1 MEKACKKR
9 DKMRPKKIN
18 NSQSDLFKNRLSE
31 ELNPKHELR
40 QLSTLI
46 PWENLEEEF
55 SEIYADNG
63 VGGQPPKPVRLI
75 VGLLLLQHMHN
86 LSDENVVRMWVE
98 NPYWQYFCGYDYLQW
113 TVPINPSSLTRW
125 RGRLGK
131 EKLEKIL
138 AMTVS
143 VAVSSGTIKKKD
155 LKSVTVDTTV
165 MPKNIAYPTDSK
177 LLERSR
183 ARLVKLAKKY
193 GIELRQNY
201 NRVCKKLTRQIGGYL
216 HAKQMKRASKSIKK
230 LKTIL
235 GRVQRDI
242 SRKIAGEES
251 LQKIFASELSKA
263 KSLLNRKKKDKNK
276 LYSLHEEDVV
286 CISKGKAHK
295 RYEFGC
301 KVSLSI
307 ANSGPGIITGSE
319 ALAGNP
325 YDGHTLAAALSLSEK
340 ISGVTPSAAF
350 IDKGYKGHKCETPRV
365 FISGQR
371 RGVTAAIRK
380 KLNRRQAIEPHI
392 GHMKNEGKLGL
403 SRLKGF
409 AGDQANAI
417 LVAASYNLKLILNHL
432 RVCFVYF
439 LYPIYDGIF

>member
-1 MEKACKKR
+1 
-9 DKMRPKKIN
+9 MRPKKTN
-18 NSQSDLFKNRLSE
+18 NSQSELFKNRLSE

-46 PWENLEEEF
+46 PWDSLEEEF
-55 SEIYADNG
+55 AGIYEDKG
-63 VGGQPPKPVRLI
+63 LGGQPPKPVRLI
-75 VGLLLLQHMHN
+75 VGLLLLQHMHD

-98 NPYWQYFCGYDYLQW
+98 NPYWQHFCGYDYLQW
-113 TVPINPSSLTRW
+113 QAPINPSSLTRW

-143 VAVSSGTIKKKD
+143 VAVSSGTIKQKD

-165 MPKNIAYPTDSK
+165 MPKNITHPTDSK
-177 LLERSR
+177 LMERSR
-183 ARLVKLAKKY
+183 VRLVKLATKH
-193 GIELRQNY
+193 GIKLRQNY
-201 NRVCKKLTRQIGGYL
+201 NLVCKKLTRKIGGYL
-216 HAKQMKRASKSIKK
+216 HAKQMKRAAKSIKK

-242 SRKIAGEES
+242 SRKIASNEL
-251 LQKIFASELSKA
+251 LQTSFASEISKA
-263 KSLLNRKKKDKNK
+263 KSLLQRKKSDKNK

-307 ANSGPGIITGSE
+307 ANSGPGIVTGSE

-325 YDGHTLAAALSLSEK
+325 YDGHTLAAALSLSEA
-340 ISGVTPSAAF
+340 ISGVAPSAAF
-350 IDKGYKGHKCETPRV
+350 IDKGYKGHKCETPKV

-371 RGVTAAIRK
+371 RGVTASIRK

-392 GHMKNEGKLGL
+392 GHMKNEGKLRL

-417 LVAASYNLKLILNHL
+417 LVAAAYNLKLILNHL
-432 RVCFVYF
+432 RVSFACF
-439 LYPIYDGIF
+439 LYQYFGCYFGDHIFIHDNA

>member
-1 MEKACKKR
+1 
-9 DKMRPKKIN
+9 MRPKKIN
-18 NSQSDLFKNRLSE
+18 NSQSELFKNRLSD

-46 PWENLEEEF
+46 PWESLEEEF
-55 SEIYADNG
+55 SEMYTDKG

-75 VGLLLLQHMHN
+75 VGLLLLQHMHD

-98 NPYWQYFCGYDYLQW
+98 NPYWQHFCGYDYLQW
-113 TVPINPSSLTRW
+113 QAPINPSSLTRW

-131 EKLEKIL
+131 ENLEKIL

-155 LKSVTVDTTV
+155 LKSITVDTTV
-165 MPKNIAYPTDSK
+165 MPKNITYPTDSK
-177 LLERSR
+177 LMERSR
-183 ARLVKLAKKY
+183 RRLVKLAKKH
-193 GIELRQNY
+193 GIKLRQNY
-201 NRVCKKLTRQIGGYL
+201 NLVCKKLTRKIGGYL
-216 HAKQMKRASKSIKK
+216 HAKQMKRATKSIRK

-242 SRKIAGEES
+242 TRKIAGNEL
-251 LQKIFASELSKA
+251 LQTSFARELSKA
-263 KSLLNRKKKDKNK
+263 KLLLNRKKNDKNK
-276 LYSLHEEDVV
+276 LYSLHEEDVI

-325 YDGHTLAAALSLSEK
+325 YDGHTLAAALNLSEK
-340 ISGVTPSAAF
+340 ISGVLAQTAF
-350 IDKGYKGHKCETPRV
+350 VDKGYKGHKCESTKV
-365 FISGQR
+365 FISGQKK
-371 RGVTAAIRK
+371 GVTASIRK

-409 AGDQANAI
+409 VGDQVNAI
-417 LVAASYNLKLILNHL
+417 LAASAYNLKLILNYL
-432 RVCFVYF
+432 RVCFVHF
-439 LYPIYDGIF
+439 LYQIYAGIF